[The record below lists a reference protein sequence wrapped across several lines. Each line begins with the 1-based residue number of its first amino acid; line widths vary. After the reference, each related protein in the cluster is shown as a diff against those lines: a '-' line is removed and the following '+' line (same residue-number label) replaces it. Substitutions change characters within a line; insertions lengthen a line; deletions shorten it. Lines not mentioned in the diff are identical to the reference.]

1 MESFDIDKISRKMPY
16 AAPREGFFEDFAAA
30 TLARIDEQERERVR
44 SDRRWSCL
52 FTSSIAVAAMVAVA
66 LTTILLDVPRQ
77 SAIESFDSDL
87 DQYVSALSDDEL
99 SALYYEVES
108 TELFYDNL

>member
-16 AAPREGFFEDFAAA
+16 AAPKEGFFEEFAAA
-30 TLARIDEQERERVR
+30 TLARIGEQERAR
-44 SDRRWSCL
+44 SDRRWSYL
-52 FTSSIAVAAMVAVA
+52 LTSSIAVAAMVAVA
-66 LTTILLDVPRQ
+66 LTTMLVDLPSQ
-77 SAIESFDSDL
+77 SAIDRFDSDL

-108 TELFYDNL
+108 SEVFYDNL